1 MVRFLKFLAGG
12 PAHLGLRDGGE
23 TAVLTSDRGGIQNF
37 PAALIDAAV
46 SRGLVRRSGTHAALE
61 TAARS
66 YLRRAASE
74 REQAFL
80 DQHGDV
86 AIATADVGEG
96 PQRVRVNQTES
107 PLAALARLKEKPG
120 VPFLPGEA
128 IAAGERLVADFMRG
142 QLQPRVTSSWEPR
155 LAGKVKGSRGGIAD
169 LTESAMAARL
179 AVNRAV
185 EAMGPELSGVAL
197 DICCFMKGLETVER
211 ERQWPVRSA
220 KLMLRAAL
228 LALSRHC
235 NPPATPGRPRMQHW
249 VRKDIGRNCELVP
262 SPVGGRLRLC
272 RRPDPGFLANAVDHR
287 AQAVRALRRKMLH
300 QPDLRKHVECI
311 EPCNFGG
318 GLAGIGGKHDRDQP
332 ADDMGVGIAFESHQR
347 IVGIAIRMGNEPDLA
362 GAAHHLVFGD
372 LLVVRQI
379 RQRLAEFDH
388 IAIAVFPIIQ
398 EGEVVDDLVE
408 GCHGPAFSLHSAYR

>member
-46 SRGLVRRSGTHAALE
+46 SRE

-107 PLAALARLKEKPG
+107 PLAALARLKENPG

-249 VRKDIGRNCELVP
+249 GAEGYRPEL
-262 SPVGGRLRLC
+262 
-272 RRPDPGFLANAVDHR
+272 
-287 AQAVRALRRKMLH
+287 
-300 QPDLRKHVECI
+300 
-311 EPCNFGG
+311 
-318 GLAGIGGKHDRDQP
+318 
-332 ADDMGVGIAFESHQR
+332 
-347 IVGIAIRMGNEPDLA
+347 
-362 GAAHHLVFGD
+362 
-372 LLVVRQI
+372 
-379 RQRLAEFDH
+379 
-388 IAIAVFPIIQ
+388 
-398 EGEVVDDLVE
+398 
-408 GCHGPAFSLHSAYR
+408 